1 MLGKASEKLIATLK
15 ALAAEGLEADVRDL
29 EIADGGIRVAG
40 TDRAVDFREI
50 AKWPGAT
57 AKKLK
62 AVDSFTPPD
71 ATYPNGA
78 HCCEVEIDPET
89 GAVRIERYTVV
100 DDFGVTL
107 NPLLLR
113 GQAHGG
119 IAQGVGQAL
128 LEGAV
133 YGVDGALLTGSL
145 LDYGV
150 PRADDL
156 PDIHFETRNVPS
168 TTNPMGLKGAGEA
181 GSVAAPPAVI
191 NAVTD
196 ALWRAYGAC
205 EIDMPATPK
214 AVFTAIRKASGEG

>member
-1 MLGKASEKLIATLK
+1 MPKSQGF
-15 ALAAEGLEADVRDL
+15 
-29 EIADGGIRVAG
+29 
-40 TDRAVDFREI
+40 RAPLPRR
-50 AKWPGAT
+50 
-57 AKKLK
+57 LK

-71 ATYPNGA
+71 ATYPNGT
-78 HCCEVEIDPET
+78 HCCEVDIDPET
-89 GAVRIERYTVV
+89 GAVRLEHYTVV

-107 NPLLLR
+107 NPMLLR

-133 YGVDGALLTGSL
+133 YSEEGALVTGSL
-145 LDYGV
+145 MDYGV
-150 PRADDL
+150 PRADNL

-181 GSVAAPPAVI
+181 GSVAASPAVI
-191 NAVTD
+191 NAVCD

-205 EIDMPATPK
+205 QIDMPATPQ
-214 AVFTAIRKASGEG
+214 AIFRATGAP